1 MFHRVLLSTHLVTFL
16 EVVCCLLEVGD
27 VDERQVEQVKH
38 EPGVVSPSNVNADEG
53 GFLVGVRRLPLDF
66 AQSENTKELTL
77 KIIL

>member
-1 MFHRVLLSTHLVTFL
+1 MSFL
-16 EVVCCLLEVGD
+16 EVVCCLLKVVD
-27 VDERQVEQVKH
+27 VDERQVEQVRQ
-38 EPGVVSPSNVNADEG
+38 EPGVVSPSNVDADEG